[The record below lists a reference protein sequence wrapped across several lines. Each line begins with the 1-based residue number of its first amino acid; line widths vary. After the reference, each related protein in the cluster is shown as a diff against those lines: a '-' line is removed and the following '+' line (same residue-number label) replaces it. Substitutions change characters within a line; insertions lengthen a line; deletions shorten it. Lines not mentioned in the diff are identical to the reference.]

1 MDITNTDT
9 DVTDDED
16 LVGAIQNREQSL
28 DNDGSSEA
36 SGDYILT
43 DDDTIPSDDSIDDD
57 PKIMMPSIDREER
70 INVLYPEVSAGSNP
84 NGPITVK
91 PDSLSPVSEEAEAP
105 LDKQTKLLISLLLGI
120 GCLTCITMILLFSV
134 HRYKKKDEGSYE
146 VHGYYTP
153 GKQF

>member
-1 MDITNTDT
+1 MTPRFLLFCFFIESFIAMDITNTDT

-57 PKIMMPSIDREER
+57 PKIMMPSIDRE
-70 INVLYPEVSAGSNP
+70 VSQCF
-84 NGPITVK
+84 
-91 PDSLSPVSEEAEAP
+91 AEA
-105 LDKQTKLLISLLLGI
+105 
-120 GCLTCITMILLFSV
+120 FE
-134 HRYKKKDEGSYE
+134 H
-146 VHGYYTP
+146 
-153 GKQF
+153 

>member
-1 MDITNTDT
+1 MLKRSNIKN
-9 DVTDDED
+9 
-16 LVGAIQNREQSL
+16 I
-28 DNDGSSEA
+28 
-36 SGDYILT
+36 
-43 DDDTIPSDDSIDDD
+43 
-57 PKIMMPSIDREER
+57 KER